1 MSSSGSGSSPAIFMR
16 SDTAPE
22 PSPLPTTGMPRA
34 YRGGKGVFDI
44 TLKSAAGEVM
54 GLMGPNGS
62 GKTTLLQMLATAA
75 TPSAGQISWFGKAN
89 PHDPSVRRWLGVMLD
104 QPAHFDKMTGY
115 QNAWFVAHQFGLAD
129 QLARDRLDELFRW
142 SGLWDARDQLVS
154 EYSLGMKRKLNLI
167 EALVHRPSILL
178 LDEPTLALDY
188 RAELDLI
195 ERLRLLSLTGTAVVL
210 ATNDVHLAERL
221 CDYVIFLHDGRLI
234 REGHVPDLLA
244 EVAGSKEVQLQ
255 MNSPI
260 SLESLRALAAVEAA
274 HVEGDTVH
282 IILARGAN
290 PAQVLAV
297 LNGTADLV
305 GNMRGR
311 RPHPGDV
318 FLDST
323 GLALPAGA
331 WLP

>member
-1 MSSSGSGSSPAIFMR
+1 MR
-16 SDTAPE
+16 ADTASD
-22 PSPLPTTGMPRA
+22 PSPLTATGLTRA

-44 TLKSAAGEVM
+44 TLKLAAGEVM

-62 GKTTLLQMLATAA
+62 GKTTLLRMLATAA
-75 TPSAGQISWFGKAN
+75 TPTAGQISWFGNAD
-89 PHDPSVRRWLGVMLD
+89 PHDPSVRRRLGVML
-104 QPAHFDKMTGY
+104 DKMTGY
-115 QNAWFVAHQFGLAD
+115 QNAWFFAHQFGLAD

-142 SGLWDARDQLVS
+142 SGLWDARDQLVT

-234 REGHVPDLLA
+234 REGHVPELLA

-274 HVEGDTVH
+274 NVEGDTVH

-305 GNMRGR
+305 SNMRVR
-311 RPHPGDV
+311 RPHLGDV
-318 FLDST
+318 FLKLT
-323 GLALPAGA
+323 GVALPAVR
-331 WLP
+331 